1 MEKRSN
7 LSVLLN
13 GLIKENP
20 VLVLVLGTCP
30 SIAVTTSAT
39 NAIGMGVAATVVLL
53 GSNIVISLLKS
64 IIPDKVRIPC
74 YIVVIATFVTIVQ
87 MLLQAYAVDLYNS
100 LGVFLPLIVVNC
112 IILGRAEM
120 FANKNGVVAS
130 ACDGIGMGMGF
141 TLALLIIATIREILG
156 AGTWFGMSLGIETP
170 ISVMTAAPGGFL
182 IFGCAI
188 ALINFLTKG
197 KSAKKAEFG
206 CGGCPNAGH
215 CHEGGC
221 N

>member
-7 LSVLLN
+7 WSVLVN

-39 NAIGMGVAATVVLL
+39 NAIGMGVAATAVLIC
-53 GSNIVISLLKS
+53 SNMVISMLKS
-64 IIPDKVRIPC
+64 VIPDKVRIPC

-87 MLLQAYAVDLYNS
+87 LLLQAYAESLYNA

-120 FANKNGVVAS
+120 FANKNSVVAS
-130 ACDGIGMGMGF
+130 AFDGIGMGLGF
-141 TLALLIIATIREILG
+141 TLALLIIATIREVLG

-182 IFGCAI
+182 IFGVAI
-188 ALINFLTKG
+188 ALVNFLTKG
-197 KSAKKAEFG
+197 KTAEKAEHG
-206 CGGCPNAGH
+206 CGGCPHAGR
-215 CHEGGC
+215 CHEGGS